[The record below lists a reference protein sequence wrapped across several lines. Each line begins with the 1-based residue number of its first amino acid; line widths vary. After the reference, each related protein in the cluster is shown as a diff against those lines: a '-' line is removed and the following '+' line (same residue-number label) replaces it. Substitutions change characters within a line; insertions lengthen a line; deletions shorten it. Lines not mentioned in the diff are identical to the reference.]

1 MLAASH
7 TERASTLPESV
18 PAIAENDPAAIT
30 DTDSLTFVS
39 LVVPCFNEEASIAY
53 LERTLSEFSD
63 TTAGKLRLEFVFVD
77 DGSTDATWEKLNTA
91 FSDRENS
98 KVVRHDRNLGIASAI
113 LTGARQCSAEL
124 VAVIDADCTFSPF
137 QIEQMLQLM
146 TDDVTVVV
154 ASPFHSKGAV
164 RNVPAWRL
172 LISRTAAFMYCQ
184 IMRNKLSSYTSCFRI
199 YRRPSIS
206 HMKVRNT
213 GFCGVTEILARLDLA
228 GHSFVECPADLQ
240 VQLLGESKIHL
251 FRVTFDHLRL
261 ITRLLG
267 ARLFATRLP
276 RGHSP

>member
-1 MLAASH
+1 MVQPVISASAPVEAE
-7 TERASTLPESV
+7 TNSAD
-18 PAIAENDPAAIT
+18 IAES
-30 DTDSLTFVS
+30 DSLTFVS

-53 LERTLSEFSD
+53 LERTLSEFSE
-63 TTAGKLRLEFVFVD
+63 TTANKLRLEFVFVD
-77 DGSTDATWEKLNTA
+77 DGSTDATWEKLNNA
-91 FSDRENS
+91 FSACENC
-98 KVVRHDRNLGIASAI
+98 KLVRHGRNLGIASAI

-137 QIEQMLQLM
+137 QIEEMLQLM

-154 ASPFHSKGAV
+154 ASPFHRKGAI
-164 RNVPAWRL
+164 RNVPGWRL
-172 LISRTAAFMYCQ
+172 MISRTAAFLYRQ

-199 YRRPSIS
+199 YRWPAIS

-228 GHSFVECPADLQ
+228 GHSIVECPADLQ
-240 VQLLGESKIHL
+240 VRLLGESKIQL
-251 FRVTFDHLRL
+251 FRVTLDHLRL

-267 ARLFATRLP
+267 ARLFATRLS